1 MRADDGGRES
11 IRVLQLERGRVQA
24 SEGAGFEGHAMSH
37 PNNKADSTPWF
48 AELAKRL
55 TPDLRRYLQRYVG
68 DPSTAEDLLQETLVR
83 IDRGLP
89 GFEGLSS
96 IRTWAFAI
104 ATRVGADYLRQPE
117 HRVTIVDVDE
127 ADALADSAE
136 PTEDRLVIDEMSSCV
151 RSVINSL
158 PEDYRAP
165 LVLHELQ
172 GLTAEETANVCG
184 TTVATAKIRIHRG
197 RSRLKAA
204 LNDACTFY
212 RNRDDVLRCDRKQ
225 GPSTS

>member
-1 MRADDGGRES
+1 MRADDGGCKGV
-11 IRVLQLERGRVQA
+11 RVLQLERGRVQG
-24 SEGAGFEGHAMSH
+24 SEGVDFEGPAMRHPSNTPHATPSF
-37 PNNKADSTPWF
+37 ADL
-48 AELAKRL
+48 AERL
-55 TPDLRRYLQRYVG
+55 TPDLRRYLLRYVG

-89 GFEGLSS
+89 AFEGRST
-96 IRTWAFAI
+96 IGTWAFSI

-117 HRVTIVDVDE
+117 HRVAIVDVDE
-127 ADALADSAE
+127 ADGLADSAE
-136 PTEDRLVIDEMSSCV
+136 LVEDRLVIDEMSSCV
-151 RSVINSL
+151 RSVIDSL

-165 LVLHELQ
+165 LVLHDLQ
-172 GLTAEETANVCG
+172 GLTAEETANACG
-184 TTVATAKIRIHRG
+184 ITIANAKIRIHRG

-225 GPSTS
+225 GPSAS

>member
-1 MRADDGGRES
+1 MRADDGGREG
-11 IRVLQLERGRVQA
+11 IRVLQLERSRVRG
-24 SEGAGFEGHAMSH
+24 SESAGFKGYAMSH
-37 PNNKADSTPWF
+37 PSNTPDSTPSF

-68 DPSTAEDLLQETLVR
+68 DPSTAEDLLQEALFR

-89 GFEGLSS
+89 SFERRSS

-104 ATRVGADYLRQPE
+104 ATRVGADYLRKPE
-117 HRVTIVDVDE
+117 HRIAIVDIDE
-127 ADALADSAE
+127 ADAVTDSAK
-136 PTEDRLVIDEMSSCV
+136 PAEDRLVIDEMSSCV
-151 RSVINSL
+151 RGVIDSL
-158 PEDYRAP
+158 PEDYRAA
-165 LVLHELQ
+165 LLLHELQ

-184 TTVATAKIRIHRG
+184 TTVANAKIRIHRG
-197 RSRLKAA
+197 RARLKAA
-204 LNDACTFY
+204 LNEACTFY